1 MILTPVL
8 LVSTLGFNDLP
19 AFVQPNLEPM
29 KQVLHDEMGGTR
41 YAVGRTYKMWF
52 DDLGARYAPRF
63 GERAEKNL
71 PLHFAFQGTPLSI
84 TRTADRVVL
93 DRGSFQEIYDLGSE
107 VVEQSFLID
116 TRSHDGDL
124 AFRIPVRTELQNL
137 EDAGT
142 GLRFGR
148 EDLGEVRY
156 GDATIVDAAG
166 NRVGVESRRGADGI
180 EITVPDS
187 FLDRAVFP
195 IVIDPILETIPVDTG
210 TDNMRNPDVVYVDSS
225 NVFIVVYE
233 RVQAG
238 SDTDLLQRRYEAD
251 GDFLDE
257 ILIAGSTDNERAP
270 AIAASG
276 GNALTAFLG
285 TTDSLFPVTRIRARN
300 RVAGSTVTHAEFDV
314 TGLATQNEGR
324 PDVGGTTASTPHP
337 FLITYSVATSVIV
350 GSSFSI
356 QYAFCSTSAVS
367 SISSDASLPGFN
379 INDQRLDPCVNQ
391 LAKAGGIWLVAYYY
405 EDNPLLTAPEHDIL
419 GRALDP
425 VTASFVSTLVD
436 VSDSDTFV
444 DEVPDVGGDGIDL
457 LVSWHSRTGTQDSD
471 IFARRFRFSSGT
483 LNSLGNIFN
492 LSDLDH
498 TSPDSLDQLEP
509 KVGYDGV
516 RFVVTY
522 REEAP
527 GFDTFDLYASTL
539 FATGTSLFSGSQIV
553 LEKHTA
559 IADTTSPIEFD
570 PAIASTGL
578 DSFALGKHFIAWTER
593 NSTTDND
600 VEGVL
605 YSSLGNGANAV
616 TVQTGCGSPE
626 PGLITTNEAVIGADY
641 QILVANTNSPL
652 LLIGTQTSLPLCAGQ
667 AGCTLGVS
675 PLVMIPAPLIIS
687 TSIPADP
694 AILGVPFALQV
705 IDLLPGSAT
714 GSLCGPPKYSQK
726 FRVSDTRVTTIR

>member
-8 LVSTLGFNDLP
+8 LVSTFGFTDLP
-19 AFVQPNLEPM
+19 PFVQADLTPSS
-29 KQVLHDEMGGTR
+29 QVLHDQMDGTR
-41 YAVGRTYKMWF
+41 YALGRTYKMWF
-52 DDLGARYAPRF
+52 DDQGARYAPRF
-63 GERAEKNL
+63 GERAAKNL
-71 PLHFAFQGTPLSI
+71 PLHFAFDSAPISI
-84 TRTADRVVL
+84 SRTGDRVVL
-93 DRGSFQEIYDLGSE
+93 DRGSFQEIYDLGVE
-107 VVEQSFLID
+107 VVEQSFWID
-116 TRSHDGDL
+116 KRAQDGDL
-124 AFRIPVRTELQNL
+124 AFRIPLRTELQNL
-137 EDAGT
+137 EDAGP

-156 GDATIVDAAG
+156 GDATILDAAG

-210 TDNMRNPDVVYVDSS
+210 TDNMRNPDVVYIDSS

-233 RVQAG
+233 RVQSAT
-238 SDTDLLQRRYEAD
+238 DTDLLQRRYEAD

-257 ILIAGSTDNERAP
+257 ILIAGGTDNERFP
-270 AIAASG
+270 AIAESG
-276 GNALTAFLG
+276 GNALTAFVS
-285 TTDSLFPVTRIRARN
+285 TTDSIFPITRIRARN
-300 RVAGSTVTHAEFDV
+300 RVGGSTATHAEFDV
-314 TGLATQNEGR
+314 TGITTQNEGR
-324 PDVGGTTASTPHP
+324 PDVAGTTASTPNP
-337 FLITYSVATSVIV
+337 FLITFSVATPVIV

-356 QYAFCSTSAVS
+356 HFAICSTSAVS
-367 SISSDASLPGFN
+367 STSSDSSLPGFN

-405 EDNPLLTAPEHDIL
+405 EDNPLLTTPEHDIRC
-419 GRALDP
+419 RAIDP
-425 VTASFVSTLVD
+425 VTGSFVSTLVD
-436 VSDSDTFV
+436 VSDSDTFI
-444 DEVPDVGGDGIDL
+444 DEAPDVGGDGIDL
-457 LVSWHSRTGTQDSD
+457 LVSWNSRTGTQDSD
-471 IFARRFRFSSGT
+471 ILARRFRYSSGT

-498 TSPDSLDQLEP
+498 TGTDSLDQLEP
-509 KVGYDGV
+509 KVGFDGV

-539 FATGTSLFSGSQIV
+539 FATGTGLFSGSQIV

-559 IADTTSPIEFD
+559 IADTTTPIELD

-600 VEGVL
+600 VEGAL
-605 YSSLGNGANAV
+605 FSSLGNGSNAV
-616 TVQTGCGSPE
+616 TIQTGCGSPE
-626 PGLITTNEAVIGADY
+626 PGLITTTEAVIGADY
-641 QILVANTNSPL
+641 QIIVANTNSPL

-705 IDLLPGSAT
+705 LDLLPANAT
-714 GSLCGPPKYSQK
+714 GSMCGPPKYSQK